1 MAEKILVVDDE
12 DIIRE
17 SLSYILTKEKY
28 EVTEAANGKV
38 AFDMLKETSFD
49 LVITDLEMPEM
60 KGIELLDEI
69 KKMNLQTSTIVIT
82 AYGSMETA
90 IAALRG
96 GASDYILKPVEFDEL
111 LIKVKKL
118 FEMRDLHLENRILRK
133 ELQREYDYTNIIGKS
148 PAIQQ
153 IFEMIKAVADTDST
167 VLISGNSGTG
177 KELVAKAL
185 HYNSKRSN
193 KPFIALNCGAISEN
207 LIESELF
214 GHKKGAF
221 TGAISDKEG
230 FIKAAEAGTLFLD
243 EISEMPPQ
251 LQVKLLRAIQEK
263 EYTPVGTTVS
273 LPVNVRFIASTNR
286 NLQEYVVQGKFRE
299 DLFYR
304 LNVVDIHLPSLKERD
319 GDIPLLADHFLN
331 KYRKQMNKN
340 IKGISNDAMRAL
352 MNHEWKG
359 EIRELE
365 NVIERAVIFCN
376 EDFIAMNH
384 LPVQFQS
391 PSDHSDYSPSGSLD
405 DSVKRFEKEI
415 IIRALEAN
423 EFNKEKTA
431 ETLQVGLSTLYRK
444 LPKAAA
450 WSGMSC
456 AQRSNWNFRPT
467 KQNVS

>member
-17 SLSYILTKEKY
+17 SLSFILRKEKY
-28 EVTEAANGKV
+28 EVEEAANGKI
-38 AFDMLKETSFD
+38 AFEMLKETSYD

-69 KKMNLQTSTIVIT
+69 RKINLQTNTIVIT

-90 IAALRG
+90 IAALRS
-96 GASDYILKPVEFDEL
+96 GASDYILKPIEFDEL

-118 FEMRDLHLENRILRK
+118 FEVRDLHLENRILRR
-133 ELQREYDYTNIIGKS
+133 ELQRDYDYTNIIGKS
-148 PAIQQ
+148 PAITQ
-153 IFEMIKAVADTDST
+153 IFDMIKAVADTDST

-230 FIKAAEAGTLFLD
+230 FIKAAEGGTLFLD

-286 NLQEYVVQGKFRE
+286 NLQEYVNQGKFRE

-304 LNVVDIHLPSLKERD
+304 LNVVDIQLPSLKERES
-319 GDIPLLADHFLN
+319 DIPLLADYFLD

-352 MNHEWKG
+352 MYHEWKG

-365 NVIERAVIFCN
+365 NVIERAAIFCN
-376 EDFIAMNH
+376 EEFINVKN
-384 LPVQFQS
+384 LPAQFQS
-391 PSDHSDYSPSGSLD
+391 DSEPSDYSPSGSLD
-405 DSVKRFEKEI
+405 ESVKRFEKEI
-415 IIRALEAN
+415 ITRALEAN

-431 ETLQVGLSTLYRK
+431 DTLQVGLSTLYRK
-444 LPKAAA
+444 MKELDI
-450 WSGMSC
+450 
-456 AQRSNWNFRPT
+456 QI
-467 KQNVS
+467 

>member
-17 SLSYILTKEKY
+17 SLSFILRKEKY
-28 EVTEAANGKV
+28 EVEEAENGKI
-38 AFDMLKETSFD
+38 AFEMLKETSYD

-69 KKMNLQTSTIVIT
+69 RKINLQTNTIVIT

-90 IAALRG
+90 IAALRS
-96 GASDYILKPVEFDEL
+96 GASDYILKPIEFDEL

-118 FEMRDLHLENRILRK
+118 FEVRDLHLENRILRR
-133 ELQREYDYTNIIGKS
+133 ELQRDYDYTNIIGKS
-148 PAIQQ
+148 PAITQ
-153 IFEMIKAVADTDST
+153 IFDMIKAVADTDST

-230 FIKAAEAGTLFLD
+230 FIKAAEGGTLFLD

-286 NLQEYVVQGKFRE
+286 NLQEYINQGKFRE

-304 LNVVDIHLPSLKERD
+304 LNVVDIQLPSLKERES
-319 GDIPLLADHFLN
+319 DIPLLADYFLD

-352 MNHEWKG
+352 MYHEWKG

-365 NVIERAVIFCN
+365 NVIERAAIFCN
-376 EDFIAMNH
+376 EEFINVKN
-384 LPVQFQS
+384 LPAQFQS
-391 PSDHSDYSPSGSLD
+391 DSEPSDYSPSGSLD
-405 DSVKRFEKEI
+405 ESVKRFEKEI
-415 IIRALEAN
+415 ITRALEAN

-431 ETLQVGLSTLYRK
+431 DTLQVGLSTLYRK
-444 LPKAAA
+444 MKELDI
-450 WSGMSC
+450 
-456 AQRSNWNFRPT
+456 QI
-467 KQNVS
+467 

>member
-1 MAEKILVVDDE
+1 MAERILVVDDE

-17 SLSYILTKEKY
+17 SLSFILRKEKY
-28 EVTEAANGKV
+28 EVEEAANGKI
-38 AFDMLKETSFD
+38 AFEMLKESSFD
-49 LVITDLEMPEM
+49 LVITDLEMPVM

-69 KKMNLQTSTIVIT
+69 RKINLQTNTIVIT

-90 IAALRG
+90 IAALRS

-118 FEMRDLHLENRILRK
+118 FEVRDLHLENRILRR
-133 ELQREYDYTNIIGKS
+133 ELQRDYDYTNIIGKS
-148 PAIQQ
+148 PAIGQ
-153 IFEMIKAVADTDST
+153 IFDMIKAVADTDST

-221 TGAISDKEG
+221 TGAISDKDG
-230 FIKAAEAGTLFLD
+230 FIRAAEGGTLFLD

-273 LPVNVRFIASTNR
+273 LPVKVRFIASTNR
-286 NLQEYVVQGKFRE
+286 NLLEYVNQGKFRE

-304 LNVVDIHLPSLKERD
+304 LNVVDIHLPSLKERE
-319 GDIPLLADHFLN
+319 GDIPLLAEYFLD

-340 IKGISNDAMRAL
+340 IKGISNDAMRAM

-376 EDFIAMNH
+376 EDFINVKQ
-384 LPVQFQS
+384 LPAQFQS
-391 PSDHSDYSPSGSLD
+391 DTEPSDYSPSGSLD
-405 DSVKRFEKEI
+405 ESVKRFEKEI
-415 IIRALEAN
+415 ITRALEAN

-431 ETLQVGLSTLYRK
+431 DTLQVGLSTLYRK
-444 LPKAAA
+444 MKELDI
-450 WSGMSC
+450 
-456 AQRSNWNFRPT
+456 QI
-467 KQNVS
+467 

>member
-1 MAEKILVVDDE
+1 MSEKILVVDDE

-17 SLSYILTKEKY
+17 SLSYILKKEKY
-28 EVTEAANGKV
+28 EVDEAANGKI
-38 AFDMLKETSFD
+38 AFNLLKEKSYD

-60 KGIELLDEI
+60 KGIELLEEI
-69 KKMNLQTSTIVIT
+69 KKVNLQTNTIVIT
-82 AYGSMETA
+82 AYGSVDTA
-90 IAALRG
+90 IAALRS

-118 FEMRDLHLENRILRK
+118 FEVRELHLENRILRK

-148 PAIQQ
+148 PAITQ

-185 HYNSKRSN
+185 HYNSKRSIR
-193 KPFIALNCGAISEN
+193 PFIALNCGAISEN

-230 FIKAAEAGTLFLD
+230 FIKAAEGGTLFLD

-263 EYTPVGTTVS
+263 EYTAVGTTIS

-286 NLQEYVVQGKFRE
+286 NLQEQVAQGKFRE
-299 DLFYR
+299 DLYYR
-304 LNVVDIHLPSLKERD
+304 LNVIEIHLPSLKERES
-319 GDIPLLADHFLN
+319 DIPMLADFFLD

-340 IKGISNDAMRAL
+340 ILGISNDAMRAL

-365 NVIERAVIFCN
+365 NVMERAVIFCN
-376 EDFIAMNH
+376 EDFVHVKH
-384 LPVQFQS
+384 LPMQFQS
-391 PSDHSDYSPSGSLD
+391 ETEPADFSSSGSLD
-405 DSVKRFEKEI
+405 DSVRRFEKEI
-415 IIRALEAN
+415 ITRALESN
-423 EFNKEKTA
+423 DFNKEKTA

-444 LPKAAA
+444 MKELNI
-450 WSGMSC
+450 
-456 AQRSNWNFRPT
+456 QI
-467 KQNVS
+467 